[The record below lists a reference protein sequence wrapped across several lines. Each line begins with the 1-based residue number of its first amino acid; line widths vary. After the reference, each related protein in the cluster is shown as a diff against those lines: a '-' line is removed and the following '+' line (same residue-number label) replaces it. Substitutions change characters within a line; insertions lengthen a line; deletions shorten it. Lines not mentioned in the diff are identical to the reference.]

1 MNYTERSGEMRC
13 RACNRILEETEL
25 TKKDTHGNF
34 LDLCGNCLSAS
45 AFSGLDSDTMEY
57 YQYEIFTEDE
67 KYDTLY

>member
-1 MNYTERSGEMRC
+1 MRC

-34 LDLCGNCLSAS
+34 IDFCGICLSAS
-45 AFSGLDSDTMEY
+45 ARAGLDSDTMEY